1 MVLVVLI
8 PAEAMDKSP
17 ELSEP
22 WTSPINGVLPGP
34 HLLGLQGWGQR
45 VAQIREG
52 AMAAHMWVGPVTIQ
66 VGA

>member
-1 MVLVVLI
+1 
-8 PAEAMDKSP
+8 MDKSP

-22 WTSPINGVLPGP
+22 WTSPINGALPGA

-45 VAQIREG
+45 VAQICEG